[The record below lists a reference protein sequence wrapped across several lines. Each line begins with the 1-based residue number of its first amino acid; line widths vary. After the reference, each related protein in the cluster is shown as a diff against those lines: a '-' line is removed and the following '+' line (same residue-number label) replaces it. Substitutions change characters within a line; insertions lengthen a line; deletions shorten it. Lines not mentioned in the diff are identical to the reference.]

1 MIHVCS
7 LARLHETIDSTGARH
22 VVTLL
27 AREDRLSRPA
37 AIAPENHLWL
47 QLHDI
52 NAPLEGHVPP
62 EAEHV
67 EELLAFVRRWPRD
80 TPLVVHCYAGISRST
95 AAAFVSVCALNPLSD
110 EAAVAQAL
118 RRASATATPNA
129 RIVALADGLLERRG
143 RMVKAVE
150 AIGQGMP
157 ASEGQPFRLDL
168 SGH

>member
-7 LARLHETIDSTGARH
+7 LARLHETVDSTGARH

-27 AREDRLSRPA
+27 AREDAMSRPS
-37 AIAPENHLWL
+37 AITPENHLWL

-52 NAPLEGHVPP
+52 SAPLDGHVHP
-62 EAEHV
+62 ETEHV
-67 EELLAFVRRWPRD
+67 AELLAFVRRWPRE

-110 EAAVAQAL
+110 ESAIAQAL
-118 RRASATATPNA
+118 RRCSPTATPNA
-129 RIVALADGLLERRG
+129 RIVALADDLLGRRG
-143 RMVKAVE
+143 RMIKAVE
-150 AIGQGMP
+150 AIGQGQV
-157 ASEGQPFRLDL
+157 AAEGQPFRLEL